1 MKENR
6 ENNFLQ
12 SKPLKRGEGNKPGH
26 WINKIISQDGS
37 EAGSYEN
44 FMETKTGHMKEI
56 EKRRSSQVSEG
67 QTAEPASPVSPKE
80 AQAMGQNIK
89 EAAEQEIAKA
99 FNRMGFKCRTVKK

>member
-6 ENNFLQ
+6 ENIFLQ

-44 FMETKTGHMKEI
+44 FMETKAGHMKEI

-67 QTAEPASPVSPKE
+67 QTAEPATPISPKE
-80 AQAMGQNIK
+80 AQAIGQKIK
-89 EAAEQEIAKA
+89 EKAEQEIAKA
-99 FNRMGFKCRTVKK
+99 FNEMGFKCQAIRK

>member
-12 SKPLKRGEGNKPGH
+12 SKPLKRGDGNKPGH

-37 EAGSYEN
+37 ETGTYEN
-44 FMETKTGHMKEI
+44 FMETKANHMKEI

-67 QTAEPASPVSPKE
+67 QTAEPTTPISPKG
-80 AQAMGQNIK
+80 AQAMEQKIK
-89 EAAEQEIAKA
+89 EKAEQEIIKA
-99 FNRMGFKCRTVKK
+99 LNEMGFNCKAIRK

>member
-44 FMETKTGHMKEI
+44 FMETKAGRMKEI
-56 EKRRSSQVSEG
+56 EKRRSGQVSEG
-67 QTAEPASPVSPKE
+67 QTAEPAPPISPKE
-80 AQAMGQNIK
+80 AQAMEKKIK
-89 EAAEQEIAKA
+89 EKAEKELVKA
-99 FNRMGFKCRTVKK
+99 FNKIGLNYNRH